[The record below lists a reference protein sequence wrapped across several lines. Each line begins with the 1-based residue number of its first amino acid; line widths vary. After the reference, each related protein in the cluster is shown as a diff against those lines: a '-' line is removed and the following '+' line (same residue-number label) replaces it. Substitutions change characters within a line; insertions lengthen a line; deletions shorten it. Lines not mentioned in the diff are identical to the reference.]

1 MAHKVHYV
9 LNSTHSGTKVFV
21 ELQMCWTL
29 SLRLLLCFIIGLIC
43 HIGKVTV
50 PPPPPSLLLIQ
61 KIATVKS
68 ENYGK

>member
-21 ELQMCWTL
+21 ELQMCRTL
-29 SLRLLLCFIIGLIC
+29 SLLLLLCFIIGLIC
-43 HIGKVTV
+43 HIGKVTA
-50 PPPPPSLLLIQ
+50 PPPPSLLLIQ